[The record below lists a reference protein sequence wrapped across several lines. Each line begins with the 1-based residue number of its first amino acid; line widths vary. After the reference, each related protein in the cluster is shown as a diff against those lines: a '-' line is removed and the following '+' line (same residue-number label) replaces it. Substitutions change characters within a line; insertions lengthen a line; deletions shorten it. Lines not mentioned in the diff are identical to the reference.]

1 MAKNLTAR
9 SEDYSR
15 WYNDLVLQAE
25 LADYAPVK
33 GCMVIRPNG
42 YALWENIQRGLDDMF
57 KETGH
62 SNAYF
67 PLLIPES
74 FMKKEAEHVE
84 GFAPEC
90 AVVTHGGGKKLKE
103 PLYIRPTS
111 ETIIYHMYSKWI
123 KSYRDLPLLLNQWAN
138 VVRWEM
144 RTRLFL
150 RTTEFLW
157 QEGHTAHATD
167 AEAEEETL
175 RMLDVYYRF
184 ARDFMAIEPIRGL
197 KTDSEKFAGAVRTYC
212 IEAMMQDHRALQAG
226 TSHNLGQNFAKAFDV
241 KYQSEAGQME
251 YVWNTS
257 WGVSTRLVGALIMAH
272 SDDNGL
278 VAPPRL
284 APVQVVVIPIARK
297 DDERAQVLQVVD
309 RLEASLKDR
318 VRLKVDRRREV
329 SPGRKFNEWE
339 LKGACLRLEM
349 GPRDVA
355 AGQVTAVS
363 RLDRSKENIP
373 LDQVADRVPEMLD
386 ELQATLLENYRKMQS
401 DHTHEVDDYGR
412 FNEILDGEGGFLLSH
427 WCGGAECETRVK
439 NETKATIR
447 CIPLDA
453 PEESGTC
460 VACEGPSSRRVVFAR
475 AY

>member
-1 MAKNLTAR
+1 
-9 SEDYSR
+9 
-15 WYNDLVLQAE
+15 
-25 LADYAPVK
+25 
-33 GCMVIRPNG
+33 
-42 YALWENIQRGLDDMF
+42 
-57 KETGH
+57 
-62 SNAYF
+62 
-67 PLLIPES
+67 
-74 FMKKEAEHVE
+74 
-84 GFAPEC
+84 
-90 AVVTHGGGKKLKE
+90 
-103 PLYIRPTS
+103 
-111 ETIIYHMYSKWI
+111 
-123 KSYRDLPLLLNQWAN
+123 
-138 VVRWEM
+138 
-144 RTRLFL
+144 
-150 RTTEFLW
+150 
-157 QEGHTAHATD
+157 
-167 AEAEEETL
+167 
-175 RMLDVYYRF
+175 MLDVYYRF
-184 ARDFMAIEPIRGL
+184 ARDFMAIDPIRGL
-197 KTDSEKFAGAVRTYC
+197 KTDSERFAGAVRTYC

-241 KYQSEAGQME
+241 QYQSEEGQME

-284 APVQVVVIPIARK
+284 APVQVVLIPIARK

-309 RLEASLKDR
+309 QLEASLKDR
-318 VRLKVDRRREV
+318 VRLKVDRRLEV
-329 SPGRKFNEWE
+329 SPGWKFNEWE

-355 AGQVTAVS
+355 AGQVTVVS

-373 LDQVADRVPEMLD
+373 LDKVTDRVPEMLD

-412 FNEILDGEGGFLLSH
+412 FNEILDGDGGFLRSH
-427 WCGGAECETRVK
+427 WCGGAECEAKVK
-439 NETKATIR
+439 AETKATIR